1 MWLYR
6 KEAYPS
12 FRSMKWIGMLLFTGG
27 TEDLTIVFNSTSSD
41 KVNRFPETRV
51 TDSTWADLNNE
62 PHHLISIKGCQLYQ
76 KRLYRQEPW
85 RLFWRC
91 RMARHSFH
99 KLWLGG
105 KQTHCTVKWRPII
118 PSHALVRKMKGAG
131 NCQFT
136 SWKHPFWNSCW
147 TLAILAA
154 LSGAL
159 NSRSAQFFALNQALF
174 KVTNQIA
181 GKWKKTFWKHTY
193 NFRPLLWRWA
203 NTRNVSFRN
212 SLRWSI

>member
-1 MWLYR
+1 MTRGNQVSLSLKGRVCKQEQLVQLPLQFSCSVMQVEVSLLLPNRMWLYR

-105 KQTHCTVKWRPII
+105 KIYGI
-118 PSHALVRKMKGAG
+118 
-131 NCQFT
+131 
-136 SWKHPFWNSCW
+136 KH
-147 TLAILAA
+147 IV
-154 LSGAL
+154 
-159 NSRSAQFFALNQALF
+159 Q
-174 KVTNQIA
+174 
-181 GKWKKTFWKHTY
+181 
-193 NFRPLLWRWA
+193 
-203 NTRNVSFRN
+203 
-212 SLRWSI
+212 